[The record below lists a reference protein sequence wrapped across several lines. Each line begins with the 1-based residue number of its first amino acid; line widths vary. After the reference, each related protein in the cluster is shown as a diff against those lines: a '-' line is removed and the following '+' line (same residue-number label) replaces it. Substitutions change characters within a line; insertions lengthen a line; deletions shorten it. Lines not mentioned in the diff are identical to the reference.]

1 MLNGYFAI
9 AKSAYNVTNTEYS
22 IHLLNDIIKVQQ
34 NEHTQNCERQQF
46 GSTEI
51 FFFFLIFSGY
61 LQISARSGRRRTS
74 SRYHAVTVTK
84 ALT

>member
-1 MLNGYFAI
+1 MLNGYFAV

-51 FFFFLIFSGY
+51 FYFF
-61 LQISARSGRRRTS
+61 
-74 SRYHAVTVTK
+74 
-84 ALT
+84 